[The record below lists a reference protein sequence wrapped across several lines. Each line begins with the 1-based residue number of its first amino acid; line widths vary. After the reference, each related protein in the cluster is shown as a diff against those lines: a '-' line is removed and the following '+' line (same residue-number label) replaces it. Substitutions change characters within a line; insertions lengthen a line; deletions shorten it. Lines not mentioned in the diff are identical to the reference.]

1 MDRLNG
7 KVAFSPGRDRGSRE
21 RRRAFSSCRS
31 TQQTAT
37 TQEKLVML
45 GIEIAEPR
53 GELSRK
59 CNAINRSEDEAQ
71 SFPSRLNGAFLLKL
85 ALQTNERLLPRPDG
99 PFLRFS
105 RYPRC

>member
-1 MDRLNG
+1 
-7 KVAFSPGRDRGSRE
+7 
-21 RRRAFSSCRS
+21 
-31 TQQTAT
+31 
-37 TQEKLVML
+37 ML